1 MTTPKMQFILVLF
14 ISVDD
19 GDGTVSHQDK
29 TALVDALAA
38 QSASTQTM
46 DFMAMGVADLLD
58 LEYLANSL
66 EYIDQVSQNTST
78 AQTRALTLPQEDENT
93 TVKGSLESLM
103 EGNGSVQLQPPKPA
117 AHQRGKSSCIDLRL
131 FCKSARKGRCTAD
144 DHSVC
149 TGRK

>member
-1 MTTPKMQFILVLF
+1 
-14 ISVDD
+14 
-19 GDGTVSHQDK
+19 
-29 TALVDALAA
+29 
-38 QSASTQTM
+38 M
-46 DFMAMGVADLLD
+46 DFNGDGVADLLID
-58 LEYLANSL
+58 IRIVANSL
-66 EYIDQVSQNTST
+66 EYIDQGSQNTST

-103 EGNGSVQLQPPKPA
+103 EGQWKCTASAPKPA